1 MSFFDRAVDFFE
13 QVQATPFYKRLL
25 QEFVSF
31 IEIRPDMSA
40 VDIGCGPGYLTRLLA
55 ERVKAM
61 SCVDISAAMVQRAR
75 EHAREENVENA
86 SYTVGRAE
94 NIPEQSEYFDV
105 AVATSVIYFVEDPV
119 VALKEM
125 ARVVKKGGRVA
136 MMNPSDK
143 MTGRN
148 VISYIERHGLGNRE
162 ARVLEDW
169 LYAAEG
175 ARRFS
180 EHDATRIMSAVG
192 LSQISHERRLDD
204 MVLFSKATKV

>member
-13 QVQATPFYKRLL
+13 QVQETPFYRRLL
-25 QEFVSF
+25 QDFAGF
-31 IEIRPDMSA
+31 IEIRPGMNI
-40 VDIGCGPGYLTRLLA
+40 VDVGCGPGYLTRLLA
-55 ERVKAM
+55 ERVKAV
-61 SCVDISAAMVQRAR
+61 SCIDISAAMVRRAR
-75 EHAREENVENA
+75 EHATEEDIENA

-94 NIPEQSEYFDV
+94 NIPEESEYFDV

-119 VALKEM
+119 IALKEM
-125 ARVVKKGGRVA
+125 TRVVKKGGRVV

-143 MTGRN
+143 MTGRD

-162 ARVLEDW
+162 AGVLEDW

-180 EHDATRIMSAVG
+180 EHDATQIMSAAG
-192 LSQISHERRLDD
+192 LSQINHERRLDG